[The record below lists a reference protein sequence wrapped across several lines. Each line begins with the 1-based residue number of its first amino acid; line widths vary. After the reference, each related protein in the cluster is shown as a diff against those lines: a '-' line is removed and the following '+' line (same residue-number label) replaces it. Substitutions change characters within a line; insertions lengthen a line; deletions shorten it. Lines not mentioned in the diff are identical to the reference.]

1 MEDILYSEMSAERN
15 HIRVF
20 VSSTVYEFE
29 TELSRVFA
37 QLDGYG
43 YDVCMSKEGT
53 VPLNS
58 RLSNLVNC
66 VNAVEECHVFLG
78 IIRPL
83 TGTGILEPNGRSITA
98 QEFDRAIEI
107 GMPRFV
113 LADYRVE
120 FAHKFLKLMGQ
131 DLAAIPNYKERE
143 VTRDGKK
150 VWERK
155 PNLIVHGEC
164 VDVYRKTVQDHVPR
178 PMDRVGNWAQPYKDF
193 DDISRFVEA
202 QFRNVERIK
211 MLLHG

>member
-1 MEDILYSEMSAERN
+1 MSAERN

-143 VTRDGKK
+143 VKRDGKK

-164 VDVYRKTVQDHVPR
+164 VDVYRKTVQDHVLR
-178 PMDRVGNWAQPYKDF
+178 PMDRVGNWAQPYKDY

-202 QFRNVERIK
+202 QFQNVERIK